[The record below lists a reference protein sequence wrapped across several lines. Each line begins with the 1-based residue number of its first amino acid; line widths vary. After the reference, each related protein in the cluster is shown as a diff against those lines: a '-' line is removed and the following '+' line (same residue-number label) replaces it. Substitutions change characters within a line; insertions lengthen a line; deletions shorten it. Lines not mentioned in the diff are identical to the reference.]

1 MWSNSCHMK
10 VLSVGY
16 HLPTISRLAVICA
29 TKKLIIAHLALVV
42 REVKMIQLLSHES
55 LVSWIPL
62 ANYVKTCS
70 HLCNKK
76 NLLLLLLPAPVTWK
90 SCQLAISAMTQLCE
104 SHTVR
109 RQELLIIKDSWKL
122 WLWWENKETKNRLL
136 IRGEICRDRR
146 SRKISAGGIV
156 FSAKTQNRSAV
167 TFA

>member
-1 MWSNSCHMK
+1 MWK
-10 VLSVGY
+10 
-16 HLPTISRLAVICA
+16 LAVICV
-29 TKKLIIAHLALVV
+29 TKKLIIAHLVFIV
-42 REVKMIQLLSHES
+42 SEVKKCGSAIIKDVIQLLSHES

-122 WLWWENKETKNRLL
+122 WLWWENKERKNRML
-136 IRGEICRDRR
+136 IRGEICCDRR
-146 SRKISAGGIV
+146 SRKFSAGGEV
-156 FSAKTQNRSAV
+156 FSEQNAKFLAFSE
-167 TFA
+167 